1 MCHNIYALRGEE
13 IVRENIKLVR
23 TRLGLT
29 LGQFANLAG
38 VGLSTVANFESG
50 SLESISDRTISR
62 IALGIG
68 LSFEDL
74 VDPLLKERYRPSA
87 TKSTAADDDPL
98 TAEFNKL
105 RKRMSKEDMEDTI
118 DHMRYLIWKRDHS

>member
-1 MCHNIYALRGEE
+1 MCHNIHALRGEE

-74 VDPLLKERYRPSA
+74 VDPSLKERYRPSA
-87 TKSTAADDDPL
+87 TKSTAVEDDPL
-98 TAEFNKL
+98 TIEFNKL
-105 RKRMSKEDMEDTI
+105 RRRMSKEDMQETI
-118 DHMRYLIWKRDHS
+118 KHMRYLIWKRDNP